1 MRPERGTQ
9 VVAGLL
15 HGFRTMKS
23 KAGDTIAF
31 LTLDD
36 RSARFEVSLFAKE
49 YEKYR
54 ELIQKDLIL
63 IVECTI
69 TVDDYTGR
77 VRGRAK
83 QVMTLGQARKRF
95 AHRLALSLKSDGL
108 ETGFCEHL
116 ASILAPY
123 KKSSVEQ
130 EASTAIKSFSGPS
143 EAQEG
148 CSVVV
153 NYQRPGSRG
162 CIMLGQD
169 WIILPTDDLLQLLR
183 MEYGKDQVELD
194 YKQTTSLN

>member
-1 MRPERGTQ
+1 
-9 VVAGLL
+9 
-15 HGFRTMKS
+15 MKS

-95 AHRLALSLKSDGL
+95 AHRLALSLKSEGL

-130 EASTAIKSFSGPS
+130 EASTASKSFPSPS
-143 EAQEG
+143 ETLEGEQNRAQEG